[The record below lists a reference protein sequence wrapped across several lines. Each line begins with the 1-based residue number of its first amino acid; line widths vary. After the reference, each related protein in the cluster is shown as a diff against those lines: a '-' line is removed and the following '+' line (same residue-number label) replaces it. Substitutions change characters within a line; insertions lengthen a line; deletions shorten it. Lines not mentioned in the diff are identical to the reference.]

1 MLKMA
6 KWEDVQIGDVVNV
19 PYRVRGEKFNRFANA
34 VVLWK
39 TSKFAHVEF
48 NVTETEKM
56 ELNIGKK
63 DVYKVC

>member
-1 MLKMA
+1 MLRMA

-19 PYRVRGEKFNRFANA
+19 PYRVNSKRRCTDA

-48 NVTETEKM
+48 TVSESEKM
-56 ELNIGKK
+56 ELNVNKK

>member
-6 KWEDVQIGDVVNV
+6 NLKDVKIGDVVNV
-19 PYRVRGEKFNRFANA
+19 PYRVNSKKRFTDA

-39 TSKFAHVEF
+39 TSKFVRVEIQ
-48 NVTETEKM
+48 VTETEKM